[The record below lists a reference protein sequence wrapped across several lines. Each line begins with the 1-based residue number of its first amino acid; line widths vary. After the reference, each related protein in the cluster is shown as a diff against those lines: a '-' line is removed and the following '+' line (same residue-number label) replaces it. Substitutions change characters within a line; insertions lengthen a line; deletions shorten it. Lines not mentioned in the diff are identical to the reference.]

1 MIVQAG
7 TSDDGMDVA
16 ARFAEVIF
24 SAHLTIEACQQY
36 FKEVEDARAGQVRP
50 QSRIISR

>member
-24 SAHLTIEACQQY
+24 SANLTIDSLP
-36 FKEVEDARAGQVRP
+36 EVLQGGEDARRRTSSAATRT
-50 QSRIISR
+50 ISR

>member
-1 MIVQAG
+1 MHVLNHKGKHFSVNGPLNMPRPPQGHPVIVQAG

-24 SAHLTIEACQQY
+24 SAQ
-36 FKEVEDARAGQVRP
+36 R
-50 QSRIISR
+50 